1 MSWDEIQR
9 KFTLSEMAVMSFSAR
24 ESVAGFGKGNKQTLP
39 ESVSAEQFLEA
50 GVGNPEA
57 MGYSEYGTKRGPV
70 ETTPDEMT
78 DMRKFSGKQLHAF
91 FQKQGLFFPMIERKK
106 KGN

>member
-1 MSWDEIQR
+1 MSWDEIQH
-9 KFTLSEMAVMSFSAR
+9 KFTLSEMAMMNFSSH
-24 ESVAGFGKGNKQTLP
+24 ESVAGLGKDKARALP
-39 ESVSAEQFLEA
+39 EPVSMEQFLDD

-78 DMRKFSGKQLHAF
+78 DMRKFTGKQLHAF